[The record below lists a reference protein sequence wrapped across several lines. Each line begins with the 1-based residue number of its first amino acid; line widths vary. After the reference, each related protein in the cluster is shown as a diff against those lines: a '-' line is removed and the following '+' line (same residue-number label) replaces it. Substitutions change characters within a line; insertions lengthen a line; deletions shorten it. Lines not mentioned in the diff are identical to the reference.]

1 MKVHTKK
8 DYESHHHMPIGEC
21 CDATFHG
28 INEWYKRMFER
39 LGWMIL
45 AHKRGMT
52 DQTTVYLSTL
62 KRLKMAIEQKIK
74 STKDSDNKADLKI
87 MWGNVCTLME
97 HADKDLGM

>member
-1 MKVHTKK
+1 
-8 DYESHHHMPIGEC
+8 
-21 CDATFHG
+21 
-28 INEWYKRMFER
+28 
-39 LGWMIL
+39 
-45 AHKRGMT
+45 MT

-62 KRLKMAIEQKIK
+62 KRLKIAIDQKIK